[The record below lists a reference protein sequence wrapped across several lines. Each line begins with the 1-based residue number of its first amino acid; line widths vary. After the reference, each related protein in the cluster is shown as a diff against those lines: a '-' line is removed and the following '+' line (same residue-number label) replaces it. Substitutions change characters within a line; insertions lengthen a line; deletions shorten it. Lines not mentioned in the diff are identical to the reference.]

1 MTTKDPR
8 RLPADVTRRGV
19 MIGAA
24 GLSFGVIT
32 GLVSVSTIGS
42 STPAATSATLN
53 PWVTIAADGTI
64 TIMSPASEMGQ
75 GSKTS
80 LPLILAEEM
89 DADWDKVQIVP
100 APPNDAIY
108 GNPGLLGEMFTAG
121 STAVRAYFSELRQ
134 FGAQVRL
141 VLLDNAA
148 RRLGV
153 PVSELKT
160 EPGVVVHSKSKRKLG
175 YGDIATFLVL
185 PAAAP
190 AIKPED
196 LKTPSEFRLIGKD
209 VMRFELP
216 TKVNGAARYS
226 IDVEV
231 PDMVYG
237 VMIYPP
243 TLGSEIQHFSDDKAK
258 RMTDVVGIY
267 RLPIGVGIVAKT
279 PWAASAARNAVE
291 ITWKKPSKTANFAS
305 EKALEQYA
313 KIARGE
319 VEHKSSLWDKAGDG
333 VDSLNSAATLIDGE
347 FRCDYAYHAQMEPLN
362 AVASVSSDGKF
373 VDLWCGTQSQTM
385 AVTAA
390 ADTLGIKPENVGFHE
405 MLLGGGFGR
414 RGPRDEDFILP
425 ALLLSKQ
432 VNLPVKVMWSREDD
446 IHNGRFRPMSAHYL
460 QAGFDSAGVLKTWHH
475 RVATDNV
482 GISQDPVRYYGPWK
496 ENDMISLPG
505 TEIITYSIPNRLA
518 EHFALDSGI
527 RVSPLRGIGF
537 TANKFATEAFMDE
550 LARRRGIDPLAFRL
564 SILNESPR
572 AYKVVETVAAM
583 AQWGRK
589 RDGRGLGLA
598 YIDYSGTQ
606 VAGVAEISV
615 DRKSGQIKVHQFWVA
630 IDAGI
635 AVQPDN
641 IAAQVEGSVIFGMG
655 VALTEQITVVEG
667 EVQQSN
673 FYDYT
678 VMRMSDMPEIQ
689 VNVLSTDNKPTGV
702 GQMGTPLVAP
712 AISNAVAGLLG
723 VRLNHTPMLPQRV
736 LAALRGEPPRQ

>member
-1 MTTKDPR
+1 MTMEKSR
-8 RLPADVTRRGV
+8 RHLQVVSRRGV

-24 GLSFGVIT
+24 GLSFGVTT
-32 GLVSVSTIGS
+32 GLVSVSNLTIGS
-42 STPAATSATLN
+42 KAKALTSATLN
-53 PWVTIAADGTI
+53 PWVTISADGTI

-89 DADWDKVQIVP
+89 DAAWEKVRIVP
-100 APPNDAIY
+100 APPSDAIY
-108 GNPGLLGEMFTAG
+108 GNPGFLGMMHTAG
-121 STAVRAYFSELRQ
+121 STAVRGYFSELRQ
-134 FGAQVRL
+134 FGAQVRQA
-141 VLLDNAA
+141 LLDNAA
-148 RRLGV
+148 RHLGV

-160 EPGVVVHSKSKRKLG
+160 EPSAVVHSKSSRRLS
-175 YGDIATFLVL
+175 YGDIATFLVP
-185 PAAAP
+185 PATAP
-190 AIKPED
+190 TIKPED
-196 LKTPSEFRLIGKD
+196 LKSPAKFRLIGKN

-226 IDVEV
+226 IDVDV
-231 PDMVYG
+231 PGMVYG
-237 VMIYPP
+237 AMIYPP
-243 TLGSEIQHFSDDKAK
+243 TVDSTIQSFSDDKAK
-258 RMTDVVGIY
+258 RMPDVVGIY

-279 PWAASAARNAVE
+279 PWAATTAKNAVGVV
-291 ITWKKPSKTANFAS
+291 WKKSPRTANFDS
-305 EKALEQYA
+305 EKVLEQYA
-313 KIARGE
+313 KIVRGE
-319 VEHKSSLWDKAGDG
+319 IAHKASLWDKAGDG
-333 VDSLNSAATLIDGE
+333 IDSLKSSATLIDGE

-362 AVASVSSDGKF
+362 AVASVSSDEKY
-373 VDLWCGTQSQTM
+373 VDLWCGTQSQTL

-390 ADTLGIKPENVGFHE
+390 ADTLGIKPENVRFHE

-414 RGPRDEDFILP
+414 RGPRDQDFILP
-425 ALLLSKQ
+425 ALHLSKQ
-432 VNLPVKVMWSREDD
+432 VKRPVKVMWSREDD

-475 RVATDNV
+475 RVATDNA
-482 GISQDPVRYYGPWK
+482 GIFQDPVRYYGPWK
-496 ENDMISLPG
+496 KSDMISLAG
-505 TEIITYSIPNRLA
+505 TEITTYSIPNRLA

-527 RVSPLRGIGF
+527 RVSALRGIGF
-537 TANKFATEAFMDE
+537 AANKFATEAFIDE
-550 LARRRGIDPLAFRL
+550 LARKRGIDPLAFRL
-564 SILNESPR
+564 SILKESPR
-572 AYKVVETVAAM
+572 AYKVVETVADM

-598 YIDYSGTQ
+598 YIDYSETQ

-615 DRKSGQIKVHQFWVA
+615 DRESGQIKVHEFWVA
-630 IDAGI
+630 IDPGI

-655 VALTEQITVVEG
+655 VALTEQITIVEG

-678 VMRMSDMPEIQ
+678 VMRMRDMPEIR
-689 VNVLSTDNKPTGV
+689 VNVLSTENEPTGV
-702 GQMGTPLVAP
+702 GQMGTPVVAP

-736 LAALRGEPPRQ
+736 LAALK